1 MSTVATTNTD
11 SIFII
16 LDEGNDEGSE
26 FALVPLATTR
36 IVAHHGAARLMV
48 IWRETGG
55 GGTTRGKT
63 ESAVVLTHSWND
75 NH

>member
-1 MSTVATTNTD
+1 MSTVATTITD

-26 FALVPLATTR
+26 FALVPMTTTR

-55 GGTTRGKT
+55 GRYHEGEDRIGRG
-63 ESAVVLTHSWND
+63 AHSQLE
-75 NH
+75 

>member
-1 MSTVATTNTD
+1 MSTVATTITD

-55 GGTTRGKT
+55 GVPRG
-63 ESAVVLTHSWND
+63 EDRIGRGAHSQLE
-75 NH
+75 